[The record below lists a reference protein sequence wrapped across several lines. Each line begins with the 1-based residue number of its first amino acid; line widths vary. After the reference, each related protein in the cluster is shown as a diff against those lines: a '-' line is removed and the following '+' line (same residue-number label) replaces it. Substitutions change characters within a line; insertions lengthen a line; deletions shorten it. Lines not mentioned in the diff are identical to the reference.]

1 MKVFVTGSSSRLA
14 AALLPRLCDEPAIEQ
29 VTGIDLAPPN
39 YRHTK
44 FRALLMDFRS
54 RELESVVQGH
64 EGFVHLGF
72 VVLRGRM
79 PEQDM
84 FDINVTGS
92 LKAFHSAHRAGAHR
106 LIHLS
111 SAAVYGGGVHLREDA
126 PLQPLPG
133 FLYGQHKAR
142 LERLLELEFPGC
154 VRLRSHVILG
164 PGAQPLLRQL
174 LNQPFYVRLS
184 EPHPLLQCVH
194 EDDVARAVCSALLR
208 DVHGAFNLATEDS
221 FTFRDALRRR
231 HWLTLPLP
239 PSAAKAGVRLAWNFS
254 GWGGEPAW
262 VDGLTRTLLLNC
274 RRSALELGWRSTR
287 SAFEVLDQT

>member
-14 AALLPRLCDEPAIEQ
+14 AAVLPRLCDEPGIEQ
-29 VTGIDLAPPN
+29 VTGIDLAPSN
-39 YRHTK
+39 YRHPK
-44 FRALLMDFRS
+44 FRASLMDFRS
-54 RELESVVQGH
+54 PELESAVQGH

-79 PEQDM
+79 SEQDM

-92 LKAFHSAHRAGAHR
+92 LKAFHAAHRAGAHR

-142 LERLLELEFPGC
+142 LEQLLELEFPGC

-164 PGAQPLLRQL
+164 PGAQPLLRRL
-174 LNQPFYVRLS
+174 LNQPFYVRLP

-262 VDGLTRTLLLNC
+262 VEGLTRTLLLNC

-287 SAFEVLDQT
+287 SAHEVLDQT

>member
-14 AALLPRLCDEPAIEQ
+14 AALLPRLCDEPGIEQ
-29 VTGIDLAPPN
+29 VTGIDLAAPN
-39 YRHTK
+39 YRHAK
-44 FRALLMDFRS
+44 FRASLMDFRS
-54 RELESVVQGH
+54 PELESVVQGH

-239 PSAAKAGVRLAWNFS
+239 PAAAKAGVRLAWNFS